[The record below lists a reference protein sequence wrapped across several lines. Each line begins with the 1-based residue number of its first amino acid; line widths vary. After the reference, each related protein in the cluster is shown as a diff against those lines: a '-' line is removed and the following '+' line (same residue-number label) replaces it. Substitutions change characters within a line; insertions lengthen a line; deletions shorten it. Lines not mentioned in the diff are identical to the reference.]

1 MATRKRNTKNSA
13 PTTTRIVANG
23 PVRIEQPKSSRQQK
37 PDVFEIVQEV
47 NPASGFVN
55 FLREQAV
62 VGLAVGFIIGTQAQ
76 SLVKQL
82 VSSFIEPLFTLFFGQ
97 EITQRVF
104 TITFHGRQAEFMWGS
119 FVYGLVNFLFVILAI
134 YLVIKFFKLD
144 KLDKPKK

>member
-13 PTTTRIVANG
+13 QNTTRIVTNG
-23 PVRIEQPKSSRQQK
+23 PVRIEQPKSTRQQK
-37 PDVFEIVQEV
+37 PDLIEIVQDV
-47 NPASGFVN
+47 NPASGFIN

-82 VSSFIEPLFTLFFGQ
+82 VASFIEPLFTLFFGQ
-97 EITQRVF
+97 EITERGF
-104 TITFHGRQAEFMWGS
+104 TITFHGRSAEFMWGS
-119 FVYGLVNFLFVILAI
+119 FIYGLINFLFVLLAI
-134 YLVIKFFKLD
+134 YVVIKFFKLD